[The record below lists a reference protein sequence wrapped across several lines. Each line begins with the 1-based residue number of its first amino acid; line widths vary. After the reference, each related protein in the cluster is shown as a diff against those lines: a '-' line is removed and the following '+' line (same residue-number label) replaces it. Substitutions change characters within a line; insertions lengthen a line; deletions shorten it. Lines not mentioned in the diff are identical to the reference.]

1 MLAVKKSIP
10 VVVDD
15 LACLKLGEALLLFL
29 DGVNP
34 ESDLDSLPLG
44 GGIEN
49 APDRPGSESAATN
62 EHRDVAVI
70 EDEPK
75 GEVLRVNLGNPQL
88 GLVGVFDEL
97 QGNKLQESSDLI
109 GYLTHRSSWDPLNR
123 VRLGWCRAKP
133 AGHEPA
139 CGPNVLCRV

>member
-10 VVVDD
+10 AVVDD

-97 QGNKLQESSDLI
+97 QGNKL
-109 GYLTHRSSWDPLNR
+109 P
-123 VRLGWCRAKP
+123 
-133 AGHEPA
+133 
-139 CGPNVLCRV
+139 

>member
-1 MLAVKKSIP
+1 LLAVKESIP

-15 LACLKLGEALLLFL
+15 LACLKFGEALLLFL

-34 ESDLDSLPLG
+34 ESNLDSLALG

-49 APDRPGSESAATN
+49 APDRPGGESAATN
-62 EHRDVAVI
+62 EYRDVAVI
-70 EDEPK
+70 EDKPK

-109 GYLTHRSSWDPLNR
+109 GYLTHRSSWGPLNR
-123 VRLGWCRAKP
+123 VRLDWCRAKP

-139 CGPNVLCRV
+139 RALNALWGV

>member
-1 MLAVKKSIP
+1 
-10 VVVDD
+10 
-15 LACLKLGEALLLFL
+15 
-29 DGVNP
+29 
-34 ESDLDSLPLG
+34 
-44 GGIEN
+44 
-49 APDRPGSESAATN
+49 
-62 EHRDVAVI
+62 I

-133 AGHEPA
+133 AGP
-139 CGPNVLCRV
+139 